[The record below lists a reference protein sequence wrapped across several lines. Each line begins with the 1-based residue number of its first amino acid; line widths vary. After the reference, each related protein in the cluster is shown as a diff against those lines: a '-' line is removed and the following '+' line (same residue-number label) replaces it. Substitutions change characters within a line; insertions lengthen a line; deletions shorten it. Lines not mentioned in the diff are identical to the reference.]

1 MVQWLRIRSELDTQR
16 NLGMIFSVME
26 NEYFLLFSE
35 VRSTSGKKIE
45 KKRKKEIL
53 KKENWRAKLWMFFF
67 FYLRDRLRQKAGT
80 SCSLLVQ
87 LVLLLISAPASF
99 LWIFLLKGLFFSFFF
114 FFWSI
119 QHKQPTVYVT
129 SFCLRLFLRK
139 KTLSNF
145 SFFFKF
151 SCMFPTNM
159 CFENTVK
166 KDRSPCL
173 FKRYNE
179 PNVPHLCLS
188 LALIT
193 RVISSVTVN
202 FAAAEKQGFQSN
214 T

>member
-114 FFWSI
+114 FWSI
-119 QHKQPTVYVT
+119 
-129 SFCLRLFLRK
+129 
-139 KTLSNF
+139 
-145 SFFFKF
+145 
-151 SCMFPTNM
+151 
-159 CFENTVK
+159 
-166 KDRSPCL
+166 
-173 FKRYNE
+173 
-179 PNVPHLCLS
+179 
-188 LALIT
+188 
-193 RVISSVTVN
+193 
-202 FAAAEKQGFQSN
+202 
-214 T
+214 